1 MDTQKLTILMLNMTL
16 HLKLKIYDPK
26 RTTTMTIKIVHL
38 TMLLLKHDFQLNIL
52 SKPPHFFHTQ

>member
-1 MDTQKLTILMLNMTL
+1 MSNMTL
-16 HLKLKIYDPK
+16 HLKFIYDPK

-38 TMLLLKHDFQLNIL
+38 TMLFLKHDFQLNIL